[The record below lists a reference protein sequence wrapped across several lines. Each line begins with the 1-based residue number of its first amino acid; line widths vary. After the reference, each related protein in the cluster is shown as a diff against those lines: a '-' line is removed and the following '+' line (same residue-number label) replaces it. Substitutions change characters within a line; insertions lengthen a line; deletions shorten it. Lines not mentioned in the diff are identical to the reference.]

1 MLKNHRQQND
11 EWIGRMR
18 DELNEERRV
27 LAEEKATV
35 EAGSAELARQQET
48 FQQKSKKLDAIM
60 RQVQG
65 LKD

>member
-1 MLKNHRQQND
+1 MLKNHKQQND

-27 LAEEKATV
+27 LAEEKAAA
-35 EAGSAELARQQET
+35 EAANADLARQQET

>member
-1 MLKNHRQQND
+1 MLKNHREQNE
-11 EWIGRMR
+11 EWIERMR
-18 DELNEERRV
+18 GELDEERRV
-27 LAEEKATV
+27 LAEKKAAAEV
-35 EAGSAELARQQET
+35 ASANLASQQEA

>member
-1 MLKNHRQQND
+1 MLRSHKEQNE

-18 DELNEERRV
+18 DELNEERRL
-27 LAEEKATV
+27 LAEEKAAL
-35 EAGSAELARQQET
+35 EAGTAELAIQQEA